1 MAANRVRSQYDA
13 LEQIERSFTQE
24 QAAIARI
31 RGELERHKDV
41 LEGGDWQGR
50 SARAFYAEMNGSVM
64 PAVKNLIRALEQ
76 SAQVTRRIR
85 VRMSRAEA
93 DAANALRPRDAANGA
108 ANVSPGSKG
117 AAGGA
122 DDVVRGADDVVRGG
136 DDRVGKKIGGI
147 PDVTFR
153 PTPGHVFVDDSGAP
167 GQGGVS
173 PNDVD
178 QGQLGDCY
186 YLSALGALAAQQPDV
201 IRNMIRANADGTY
214 TVTFHDDAG
223 KAVDVRVTSDLPYSK
238 DGRMPFAQPGD
249 AATDGQPELWVPIL
263 EKAYAQYKGG
273 YDEIGDGGLIKDAMQ
288 TITGVK
294 PKAYDPDDLS
304 FKDFNQAFKEGRA
317 IGLSSLPSR
326 VVDPGFFDPVAEPVM
341 QQVQHPGFRT
351 PYDNGT
357 LIAGHAYY
365 VIGVDEAT
373 QTVQVKNP
381 WGWNASNLSIPYKDL
396 QGQFR
401 EVAISGTK

>member
-24 QAAIARI
+24 QAALARM
-31 RGELERHKDV
+31 RGELERHKSV

-50 SARAFYAEMNGSVM
+50 SARAFYAEMNGSVL
-64 PAVKNLIRALEQ
+64 PAVKNLIRAFEQ

-93 DAANALRPRDAANGA
+93 DAATALRPRDTAAGAASVSPTANGA
-108 ANVSPGSKG
+108 ASG
-117 AAGGA
+117 
-122 DDVVRGADDVVRGG
+122 DIVRGADE
-136 DDRVGKKIGGI
+136 RVGKKIGGI
-147 PDVTFR
+147 PDVTFK
-153 PTPGHVFVDDSGAP
+153 PTLGHVFVDDSGVP

-214 TVTFHDDAG
+214 TVTFHDDSG
-223 KAVDVRVTSDLPYSK
+223 KPVNVTVNSDLPYTK

-249 AATDGQPELWVPIL
+249 VAADRQPELWVPIL

-273 YDEIGDGGLIKDAMQ
+273 YDAIGDGGLITDAMQ
-288 TITGVK
+288 TVTGVK
-294 PKAYDPDDLS
+294 PRAYDPDDLS
-304 FKDFNQAFKEGRA
+304 FKDFNQAFKDGRA

-326 VVDPGFFDPVAEPVM
+326 IVDPGFFDPIVGPVM
-341 QQVQHPGFRT
+341 QQAQHPGFRT
-351 PYDNGT
+351 PYENGT
-357 LIAGHAYY
+357 LVSGHAYY
-365 VIGVDEAT
+365 VVGVDEAT

-381 WGWNASNLSIPYKDL
+381 WGWNASNLNIPYKDL
-396 QGQFR
+396 QGYFR